1 MYYIALTLFLSS
13 ICRLK
18 KKRKRTTEMNGVIFS
33 CSLKNTNEFINAK
46 YTNKYDFILNSLKI
60 AEYIL
65 TEKKTESIGELKFPY
80 LCIDNNKRV
89 YIVKNNQIISHSF
102 PFDIKIKDNEN
113 EIFKIF
119 YRSIEVTLEKI
130 SQNISLLND
139 LKKKYRYN
147 LHEFFIDLF
156 FDIQSI
162 EDTDKYQILE
172 VLLTAEPSYLRFDY
186 APEDSKCNNKK
197 HPPFHIDVNFCKDM
211 SYKIGLVNKIEC
223 EDFMDIISKETD
235 CWVLKS

>member
-1 MYYIALTLFLSS
+1 MLTVKKLALY
-13 ICRLK
+13 
-18 KKRKRTTEMNGVIFS
+18 NG
-33 CSLKNTNEFINAK
+33 
-46 YTNKYDFILNSLKI
+46 
-60 AEYIL
+60 
-65 TEKKTESIGELKFPY
+65 
-80 LCIDNNKRV
+80 NNKRV

-147 LHEFFIDLF
+147 LHEFFKDLF

-172 VLLTAEPSYLRFDY
+172 VLLTAEPSYLRFD
-186 APEDSKCNNKK
+186 
-197 HPPFHIDVNFCKDM
+197 
-211 SYKIGLVNKIEC
+211 
-223 EDFMDIISKETD
+223 
-235 CWVLKS
+235 